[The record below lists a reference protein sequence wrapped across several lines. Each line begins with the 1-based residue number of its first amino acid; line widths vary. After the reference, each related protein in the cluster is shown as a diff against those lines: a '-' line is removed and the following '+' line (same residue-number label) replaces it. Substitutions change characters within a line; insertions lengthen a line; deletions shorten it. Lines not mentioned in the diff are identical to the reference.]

1 MAPSLLVDGSN
12 SHHDDVVD
20 PFKGVP
26 SFRYSVTQRG
36 SSSIGPLLFPSLD
49 SSLEVS
55 RNGSLSSN
63 DRRDHSE
70 AADES
75 KKSLKLGNDSDNDD
89 CTLSSSLVIGGGAA
103 RTNVSSTNNIHN
115 KSSEI
120 HLTRGR
126 HGKLPTKIRTKN
138 EQRVNTMSST
148 NRRFSAPVTPIAD
161 LATGIQ
167 GEEMEDRVQ
176 SPGALRQRR
185 GFSKYLKYDTKTAAA
200 EAGKYKRRS
209 DTSSAIADVSILRQD
224 PPLHR
229 VVRRTI
235 SSPKAQRR
243 PGAKERKRSRP
254 PSSPRKHST
263 TFDRAIPRRRVS
275 SPMMRRRRSS
285 YAHEVNGQHSLQLV
299 VRGEEVETLSTQ
311 RDERVV
317 SFCDQ
322 VDIIRVPHAVDLLSD
337 HYKDPYRI
345 LWFNDHDYDTIYN
358 RSCDLI
364 DNVIYDGQLPP
375 TKGKDGR
382 VKVALHKIQRKPTSL
397 LTSSDIPTL
406 PKCVRGIE
414 SLVHS
419 IDKDRESIKAK
430 AWDAVLDEQY
440 MQKKQYELE
449 QKEKHKTKEYDNSE
463 PDNEQS
469 KFEVDDIE
477 ISNVYKV
484 HTFKNQREAYKRGQH
499 DAKISLKY
507 LEDTKR
513 HVDKFQCRQEDQTK
527 VPRDHHFARQQQQP
541 RDSPIPNPDGILK

>member
-63 DRRDHSE
+63 DRRDQSE

-138 EQRVNTMSST
+138 EQRVNTMSTT

-161 LATGIQ
+161 LATGIE

-176 SPGALRQRR
+176 SPAALRQRR

-209 DTSSAIADVSILRQD
+209 DTSSAIAG
-224 PPLHR
+224 
-229 VVRRTI
+229 I
-235 SSPKAQRR
+235 SSSQPIVTSAGTLKIS
-243 PGAKERKRSRP
+243 GSV
-254 PSSPRKHST
+254 
-263 TFDRAIPRRRVS
+263 VS
-275 SPMMRRRRSS
+275 STCTITSAVIVLPQSSCAWNVMMWLGI
-285 YAHEVNGQHSLQLV
+285 HPP
-299 VRGEEVETLSTQ
+299 ET
-311 RDERVV
+311 
-317 SFCDQ
+317 
-322 VDIIRVPHAVDLLSD
+322 
-337 HYKDPYRI
+337 
-345 LWFNDHDYDTIYN
+345 
-358 RSCDLI
+358 
-364 DNVIYDGQLPP
+364 
-375 TKGKDGR
+375 
-382 VKVALHKIQRKPTSL
+382 VKS
-397 LTSSDIPTL
+397 
-406 PKCVRGIE
+406 
-414 SLVHS
+414 
-419 IDKDRESIKAK
+419 
-430 AWDAVLDEQY
+430 
-440 MQKKQYELE
+440 
-449 QKEKHKTKEYDNSE
+449 
-463 PDNEQS
+463 
-469 KFEVDDIE
+469 
-477 ISNVYKV
+477 
-484 HTFKNQREAYKRGQH
+484 
-499 DAKISLKY
+499 
-507 LEDTKR
+507 
-513 HVDKFQCRQEDQTK
+513 
-527 VPRDHHFARQQQQP
+527 
-541 RDSPIPNPDGILK
+541 